1 MDAAY
6 ISAFA
11 ALAGTVIGG
20 LTSFTTSW
28 MTQHSQARTQRLAS
42 ERERREALFG
52 RFIEEA
58 AKLYAD
64 ALQNKRDDTSAMI
77 GIYALISRIRLTSS
91 APVVEKAEIVA
102 RIIFD
107 AYLAPNLTLEEVRMS
122 WVYRYSELL
131 RNRHVADRAGAAG
144 RRRVG
149 LSDPRRCAGRVIG
162 VSNLGYLRSVWIAQ
176 RSPERPGGIR
186 RHRRCRWWPSD
197 QKCY

>member
-1 MDAAY
+1 
-6 ISAFA
+6 
-11 ALAGTVIGG
+11 
-20 LTSFTTSW
+20 
-28 MTQHSQARTQRLAS
+28 
-42 ERERREALFG
+42 LFG

-122 WVYRYSELL
+122 WVDRNVDPLRDFSEACREEL
-131 RNRHVADRAGAAG
+131 
-144 RRRVG
+144 
-149 LSDPRRCAGRVIG
+149 
-162 VSNLGYLRSVWIAQ
+162 Q
-176 RSPERPGGIR
+176 RFG
-186 RHRRCRWWPSD
+186 
-197 QKCY
+197 KL